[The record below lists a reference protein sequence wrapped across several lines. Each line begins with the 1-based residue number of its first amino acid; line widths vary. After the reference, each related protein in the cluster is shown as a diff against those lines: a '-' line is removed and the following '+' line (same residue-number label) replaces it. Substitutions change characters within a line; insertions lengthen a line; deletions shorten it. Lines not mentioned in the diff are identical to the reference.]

1 MNGPGP
7 YGLRTIS
14 PNTEKRSM
22 ELTTWKKPFQYFK
35 DVRTFLII
43 ISVAVTIGVAA
54 TYLFRYLTVN
64 ELLIQTVRHEA
75 ESFAQLIVLTRHW
88 NAEHG
93 GVYVEKRPGVK
104 SNPYLKEL
112 GINPDIR
119 TADGRI
125 LTMRNP
131 AIMTREI
138 SQLAHRDNMA
148 EFHMVSL
155 RSLNPE
161 NRPDDF
167 EKRSL
172 ERFERGERNIWQIE
186 RSGDKPVFRYI
197 LPLVTEESCLPCH
210 SKQGYRL
217 GDIRGGVSVIIPAAG
232 LMSRMRTNRNQII
245 IDAVITI
252 GILLVILY
260 LFAWKLVVRLDD
272 VQERLKHLA
281 VTDELTELKNRRY
294 IMEQL
299 EREYQRAVRTG
310 TPLSLVLIDIDHF
323 KKVNDTFGHAFGD
336 VVLKAMAHEMQAS
349 LRPYDL
355 LGRIGGEEFLIAS
368 PGSTLEEAVALAE
381 RIREKIRGKTIA
393 NKDHSISVTVSA
405 GVTSLNGQDRKSDA
419 LLARADDAL
428 YQAKQK
434 GRDRVVTT

>member
-1 MNGPGP
+1 
-7 YGLRTIS
+7 
-14 PNTEKRSM
+14 M
-22 ELTTWKKPFQYFK
+22 ELTTWTKPFRYFK

-43 ISVAVTIGVAA
+43 ISVAVTIGVAV
-54 TYLFRYLTVN
+54 THLFHYQTVN

-75 ESFAQLIVLTRHW
+75 ESFAHLIVLTRHW
-88 NAEHG
+88 NAEYG
-93 GVYVEKRPGVK
+93 GVYVEKKPGVK

-119 TADGRI
+119 TVDGRI

-138 SQLAHRDNMA
+138 SQLARRDKMA
-148 EFHMVSL
+148 EFRMVSL

-172 ERFERGERNIWQIE
+172 ERFEQGERDIWQIE
-186 RSGDKPVFRYI
+186 RSGEKPVFRYI
-197 LPLVTEESCLPCH
+197 IPLVTEESCLPCH
-210 SKQGYRL
+210 ARQGYRV

-232 LMSRMRTNRNQII
+232 LISRIMTNRTQII

-252 GILLVILY
+252 GILLAVLY
-260 LFAWKLVVRLDD
+260 LFAGKLVTRLDD

-281 VTDELTELKNRRY
+281 VTDELTGLKNRRY

-299 EREYQRAVRTG
+299 EREYQIAVRTG
-310 TPLSLVLIDIDHF
+310 TSLSLILFDIDHF
-323 KKVNDTFGHAFGD
+323 KKINDTFGHAFGD
-336 VVLKAMAHEMQAS
+336 AVLKAVARDLRES
-349 LRPYDL
+349 LRTYDL

-368 PGSTLEEAVALAE
+368 PGSTVDDAAVLAE
-381 RIREKIRGKTIA
+381 RIRDRIKETTIS
-393 NKDHSISVTVSA
+393 NESHSVSVTVSA
-405 GVTSLNGQDRKSDA
+405 GVTSLNGQDLQADSM
-419 LLARADDAL
+419 LARADDAL
-428 YQAKQK
+428 YQAKQR
-434 GRDRVVTT
+434 GRDRVITT

>member
-1 MNGPGP
+1 
-7 YGLRTIS
+7 
-14 PNTEKRSM
+14 M
-22 ELTTWKKPFQYFK
+22 ELSTWTKPYRNFK

-43 ISVAVTIGVAA
+43 ISVAVTIGVA
-54 TYLFRYLTVN
+54 TTHLFHYLTAN
-64 ELLIQTVRHEA
+64 DLLIQTVRHEA

-88 NAEHG
+88 NAEYG
-93 GVYVEKRPGVK
+93 GVYVEKRPGVM

-172 ERFERGERNIWQIE
+172 EQFEQGERDIWQID
-186 RSGDKPVFRYI
+186 RSGEKPVFRYI
-197 LPLVTEESCLPCH
+197 IPLITEESCLPCH
-210 SKQGYRL
+210 GKQGYRV
-217 GDIRGGVSVIIPAAG
+217 GDIRGGVSVIIPATG
-232 LMSRMRTNRNQII
+232 LISQMRTNRTQII

-252 GILLVILY
+252 GILLAVLY

-294 IMEQL
+294 IMEQV
-299 EREYQRAVRTG
+299 EREYQHAVRTG

-336 VVLKAMAHEMQAS
+336 AVLQAVARDMRES
-349 LRPYDL
+349 LRTYDL

-368 PGSTLEEAVALAE
+368 PGSTLEEAAALAE
-381 RIREKIRGKTIA
+381 RIKGKIRGKMISSGSR
-393 NKDHSISVTVSA
+393 SISVTVSA
-405 GVTSLNGQDRKSDA
+405 GVTSLSGQDMQADSM
-419 LLARADDAL
+419 LARADYAL
-428 YQAKQK
+428 YQAKQG

>member
-43 ISVAVTIGVAA
+43 ISVAVTVGVAA
-54 TYLFRYLTVN
+54 TYLSRYLTVN

-88 NAEHG
+88 NAEYG

-197 LPLVTEESCLPCH
+197 LPLLTEESCLPCH

-368 PGSTLEEAVALAE
+368 PGSTLEEAASLAE
-381 RIREKIRGKTIA
+381 RIKERIRGKTISSK
-393 NKDHSISVTVSA
+393 NHSISVTVSA
-405 GVTSLNGQDRKSDA
+405 GVTSLSRQDMQADSM
-419 LLARADDAL
+419 LARADDAL

-434 GRDRVVTT
+434 GRDSVVTS